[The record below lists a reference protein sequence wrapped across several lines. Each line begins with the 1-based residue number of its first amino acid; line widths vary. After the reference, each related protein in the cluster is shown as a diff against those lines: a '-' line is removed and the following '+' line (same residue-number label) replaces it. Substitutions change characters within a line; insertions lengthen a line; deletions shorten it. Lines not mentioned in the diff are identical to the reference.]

1 MNKEQQELVN
11 EAYKNYRSKSKDI
24 DLPENLYNK
33 LIDALNTDA
42 MFPIDYPNRMLTK
55 EEFINKCK
63 TDSEF
68 SERWG
73 LRIKER
79 ELSLEERD
87 DLKLK
92 LILDYLKKKG
102 ITSSTF
108 EDFKNDEK
116 LIPNI
121 DWRREV
127 WDLSS
132 WIDYGNSI
140 QRNRLKEIYDDIKII
155 PTRLITIT
163 YNNKTIESYE

>member
-68 SERWG
+68 SEKWG
-73 LRIKER
+73 LTIEER
-79 ELSLEERD
+79 ELSLVDRYQIMKTS
-87 DLKLK
+87 DLNDWLNIHCKEPKTMEYMDKNDIPTK
-92 LILDYLKKKG
+92 LI
-102 ITSSTF
+102 T
-108 EDFKNDEK
+108 
-116 LIPNI
+116 
-121 DWRREV
+121 V
-127 WDLSS
+127 
-132 WIDYGNSI
+132 
-140 QRNRLKEIYDDIKII
+140 
-155 PTRLITIT
+155 T
-163 YNNKTIESYE
+163 YNNETIESYE